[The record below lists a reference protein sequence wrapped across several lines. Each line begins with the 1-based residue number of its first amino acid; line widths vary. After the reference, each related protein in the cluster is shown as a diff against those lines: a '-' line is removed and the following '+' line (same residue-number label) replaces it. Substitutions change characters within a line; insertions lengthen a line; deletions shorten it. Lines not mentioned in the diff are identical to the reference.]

1 MLALAQDYIEE
12 LIKKERKTWEDT
24 KYWYYNAS
32 SYMQPIE
39 IDKNTWERMQLVS
52 LNDSGEVIGYLGYS
66 IEREVRYVSSL
77 WVVNFTDDKSFGIDV
92 MQMFKDIFEKYRYR
106 KIVFSV
112 VIGNPVE
119 SKYDRLIEHYD
130 GRVVG
135 VYKDH
140 VMLPDGG
147 LYDMKFYEILRTDY
161 LEHRKNVR
169 SAC

>member
-66 IEREVRYVSSL
+66 N
-77 WVVNFTDDKSFGIDV
+77 NFS
-92 MQMFKDIFEKYRYR
+92 
-106 KIVFSV
+106 
-112 VIGNPVE
+112 E
-119 SKYDRLIEHYD
+119 SQ
-130 GRVVG
+130 
-135 VYKDH
+135 
-140 VMLPDGG
+140 
-147 LYDMKFYEILRTDY
+147 
-161 LEHRKNVR
+161 
-169 SAC
+169 